1 MSRYAI
7 LGAIVKWEPAT
18 EQSIYDEVEEKDANG
33 DSIIEDLVALVSE
46 GLVEE
51 QKEGKGIFTYVL
63 TESGKKALEAM
74 DN

>member
-18 EQSIYDEVEEKDANG
+18 VQSIYDEVEEKDANG